1 VSTAAAAIAW
11 IFKDKVQPEALY
23 TFFIAL
29 FLLPFFSLTAIRRAA
44 LRGLRHV
51 ILGRLTESLIRPLLF
66 VSLLLIAYFALR
78 MELDAAMVMA
88 LRVTG
93 AAIVLLIGS
102 LILHRMTPRAVK
114 DSVPEYHARIWL
126 GSALPFAV
134 IFGMQTLNDQANLV
148 ILGAMTT
155 SDQVGIYAASV
166 RLAEA
171 ITLIFAAVEFTIA
184 PYIASLHSTEQTTRL
199 QNLILKT
206 ARLVFVLSLP
216 VALAFIFY
224 GDWFQALF
232 GEEFRAGRWA
242 LAILGI
248 GRLLNVA
255 FGPVKA
261 LALMTG
267 QERATA
273 WIMGAVALLNVVLNL
288 VLVPFWGII
297 GAATATAIS
306 TVAWSSMLC
315 VLAFKRTGVV
325 SFVVSLKRR
334 SRAGIREQR

>member
-1 VSTAAAAIAW
+1 
-11 IFKDKVQPEALY
+11 
-23 TFFIAL
+23 
-29 FLLPFFSLTAIRRAA
+29 
-44 LRGLRHV
+44 
-51 ILGRLTESLIRPLLF
+51 
-66 VSLLLIAYFALR
+66 
-78 MELDAAMVMA
+78 
-88 LRVTG
+88 
-93 AAIVLLIGS
+93 
-102 LILHRMTPRAVK
+102 MTPRAVK
-114 DSVPEYHARIWL
+114 DSAPEYHTRIWL

-148 ILGAMTT
+148 ILGAMAT

-171 ITLIFAAVEFTIA
+171 ITLIFTAVEFTIA
-184 PYIASLHSTEQTTRL
+184 PYIARLHSTEQTTRL
-199 QNLILKT
+199 QNLISKT

-224 GDWFQALF
+224 GDWFLAFF

-273 WIMGAVALLNVVLNL
+273 WIMGIVALLNVVLNL
-288 VLVPFWGII
+288 VLIPFWGII
-297 GAATATAIS
+297 GAASATAIS
-306 TVAWSSMLC
+306 TVAWSAMLC

-325 SFVVSLKRR
+325 SFAMPLRRR
-334 SRAGIREQR
+334 SRAGIRDQQ